1 MDEYKDDMW
10 GWGTSDQSGEGGEKL
25 CIRERWEY
33 KETLEFFA
41 QKKGRWG

>member
-25 CIRERWEY
+25 CIREGY
-33 KETLEFFA
+33 KQMLEFLYL
-41 QKKGRWG
+41 KKRKRWG